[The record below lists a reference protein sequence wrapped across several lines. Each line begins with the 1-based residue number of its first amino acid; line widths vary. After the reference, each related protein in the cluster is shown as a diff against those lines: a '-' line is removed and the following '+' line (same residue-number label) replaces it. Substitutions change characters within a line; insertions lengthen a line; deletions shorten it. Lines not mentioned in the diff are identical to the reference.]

1 MGVKN
6 SEEIQ
11 DMQSAIDKNQ
21 TMLFS
26 SQELAREILSEVRDL
41 NRNVKLLFS
50 TDTDTIRW
58 INSESQ
64 QFFKKKNWGL
74 NWFFFRNCKFHSI
87 LGFKKNTRL
96 KTASDGPVKAIIA
109 EFSFSIWCCF
119 TFDLDYYSMIFAK
132 DTTKSNLLKN
142 NSNFFW

>member
-64 QFFKKKNWGL
+64 QFFKKK
-74 NWFFFRNCKFHSI
+74 I
-87 LGFKKNTRL
+87 E
-96 KTASDGPVKAIIA
+96 V
-109 EFSFSIWCCF
+109 
-119 TFDLDYYSMIFAK
+119 
-132 DTTKSNLLKN
+132 
-142 NSNFFW
+142 